1 MRKPTRAV
9 LLAAAGA
16 LALAS
21 AGSALASFSPKL
33 WASAG
38 TGGATIKVQVGTADD
53 PTAVVQIYA
62 PVGYQLKDPPPAGT
76 VLGAITAQA
85 SAVDLGGAILPLT
98 GDLVAADPAQYT
110 GPPNNTC
117 PVAQGAHAQVWLLNL
132 TAAGQTLTVPMY
144 VDPTS
149 GAAAAFASFKI
160 VVCLPP
166 PDVPVGTPGRATFG
180 AKLLSAE
187 FTSSAVIPSATGG
200 LFHSLWTP
208 YTPTKGTANQ
218 AGTVEAQAKVG
229 SPASLTLS
237 GRKSGTKKAKRAT
250 LTARLAPAAAGTTV
264 SFLAG
269 GKKVASAKTNA
280 GGIAVAGVRLVRT
293 TSFTA
298 TATAPDA
305 DLGSAGCAATVPG
318 SPFPCVDSTSK
329 GSKTTSKAVRVKA

>member
-1 MRKPTRAV
+1 MRKTTRAV

-38 TGGATIKVQVGTADD
+38 TGVTIKVQVGAADD
-53 PTAVVQIYA
+53 PTAKVSIYA

-110 GPPNNTC
+110 GPPNNVC
-117 PVAQGAHAQVWLLNL
+117 VPGAHAQVWILNL
-132 TAAGQTLTVPMY
+132 TAAGQTLQVPMY

-149 GAAAAFASFKI
+149 GAAAAFASFTI
-160 VVCLPP
+160 QVCLPP

-187 FTSSAVIPSATGG
+187 FTSSAVTPSATGG

-208 YTPTKGTANQ
+208 YTPAKGTPNQ

-237 GRKSGTKKAKRAT
+237 GKKTGTKKAKRAT

-264 SFLAG
+264 TFLAG

-280 GGIAVAGVRLVRT
+280 GGIAVASVRLLRT

>member
-1 MRKPTRAV
+1 MRKTTRAV
-9 LLAAAGA
+9 LLTAAGA
-16 LALAS
+16 LALAF

-38 TGGATIKVQVGTADD
+38 TGGVTIKVQVGTADD
-53 PTAVVQIYA
+53 PTAKVTIYA

-98 GDLVAADPAQYT
+98 GQLVAADPAQFT
-110 GPPNNTC
+110 GPPNNVC
-117 PVAQGAHAQVWLLNL
+117 VPGAHAQVWILNL
-132 TAAGQTLTVPMY
+132 TAAGQTLQVPLY

-149 GAAAAFASFKI
+149 GAAAAFASFTI
-160 VVCLPP
+160 NVCLPP

-187 FTSSAVIPSATGG
+187 FTSSAVTPSTAGG
-200 LFHSLWTP
+200 VFHSLWTP
-208 YTPTKGTANQ
+208 YTPAKGTPNA

-229 SPASLTLS
+229 SPASLSLT
-237 GRKSGTKKAKRAT
+237 GRKSGKKKAT
-250 LTARLAPAAAGTTV
+250 LTAKLSPAAAGTTV
-264 SFLAG
+264 TFLAR

-280 GGIAVAGVRLVRT
+280 GGIAVAGVRLVKT
-293 TSFTA
+293 TTFTA

-318 SPFPCVDSTSK
+318 SPFPCVDATAK

>member
-1 MRKPTRAV
+1 MRKTTRAV
-9 LLAAAGA
+9 LLAAVGA
-16 LALAS
+16 LALAF

-38 TGGATIKVQVGTADD
+38 TGVTIKVQVGAADD
-53 PTAVVQIYA
+53 PTAKVTIYA

-98 GDLVAADPAQYT
+98 GNLVAADPAQYT
-110 GPPNNTC
+110 GPPNNVC
-117 PVAQGAHAQVWLLNL
+117 VPGAHAQVWLLNL
-132 TAAGQTLTVPMY
+132 TAAGQTLQVPMY

-149 GAAAAFASFKI
+149 GAAAAFASFTI
-160 VVCLPP
+160 NVCLPP

-187 FTSSAVIPSATGG
+187 FTSSAVTPSAAGG

-208 YTPTKGTANQ
+208 YTPNQGTPNA

-237 GRKSGTKKAKRAT
+237 GKKSGTKKVKKAT
-250 LTARLAPAAAGTTV
+250 LTAKLSPAAAGTTV
-264 SFLAG
+264 TFLAG

-280 GGIAVAGVRLVRT
+280 GGIAVAAVRLAKL

-298 TATAPDA
+298 SATAPDS
-305 DLGSAGCAATVPG
+305 DLGSAGCAVTVPG

-329 GSKTTSKAVRVKA
+329 GSKTTSKAVRLRP